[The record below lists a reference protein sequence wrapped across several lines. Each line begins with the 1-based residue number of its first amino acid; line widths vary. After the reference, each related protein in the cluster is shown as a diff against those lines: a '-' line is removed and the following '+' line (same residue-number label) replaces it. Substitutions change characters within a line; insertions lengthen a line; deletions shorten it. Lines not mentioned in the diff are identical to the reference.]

1 MEMEAKD
8 QQNNHIQCCGN
19 RAVKPGAKHKDDD
32 KSRHEKTCAFMQG
45 GKEPGMIMILKTAR
59 HEEKII

>member
-1 MEMEAKD
+1 MEVEAKD

-19 RAVKPGAKHKDDD
+19 RAVKTDAKHEGDD

-45 GKEPGMIMILKTAR
+45 GKKPGMITILKTSR
-59 HEEKII
+59 HGEKLI